1 MAGTIY
7 VALSGMR
14 TRMAQLDRVAA
25 DIANEGTSGY
35 KGERAGSIAVNRPS
49 FDTLLEAA
57 VDNVSGPTTVDFR
70 AGVVL
75 PTGRDLDVALD
86 GKGFFVVQTPSGLRY
101 TRNGS
106 FTRSADGT
114 LVNNDGVAV
123 LGQDGA
129 MKVGNGELTVK
140 PDGTIVVDRAAVGK
154 LQVVDFPDY
163 AVLTREDGGK
173 FRAPDGISPTPTTGT
188 SVRNGALEQSNV
200 SASQRMANLLELS
213 RSFEALQRGV
223 SLMSN
228 DIDARAISELGRR

>member
-14 TRMAQLDRVAA
+14 TRLAQLDRVAA
-25 DIANEGTSGY
+25 DIANEGTAGY
-35 KGERAGSIAVNRPS
+35 KGERAGSVAVNRP
-49 FDTLLEAA
+49 FDALLDAA
-57 VDNVSGPTTVDFR
+57 VDNTSGPTTVDFR
-70 AGVVL
+70 PGVIL

-86 GKGFFVVQTPSGLRY
+86 GKGFFVVQTPNGPRY

-114 LVNNDGVAV
+114 LVTSENMPV
-123 LGQDGA
+123 LGQNGP
-129 MKVGNGELTVK
+129 MKVGPGQLSMQA
-140 PDGTIVVDRAAVGK
+140 DGTIAVDSAAVGK
-154 LQVVDFPDY
+154 LQVVDFGDY
-163 AVLTREDGGK
+163 AGLTREDGGK
-173 FRAPDGISPTPTTGT
+173 FRAPNGVTPTQTTG
-188 SVRNGALEQSNV
+188 SFVRNGALEQSNV
-200 SASQRMANLLELS
+200 SVAQRMANLMEVT